1 MFFNKEIRKELAD
14 FKKELK
20 KRELA
25 MKSQLSCKTDM
36 AFLEEVIQEANQNP
50 GLIVKVTLPD
60 GTVID
65 IKTVKDSK
73 TVNPLFT
80 EAAYLE

>member
-1 MFFNKEIRKELAD
+1 
-14 FKKELK
+14 
-20 KRELA
+20 
-25 MKSQLSCKTDM
+25 M

-73 TVNPLFT
+73 VVNPLFT